1 MREDKGSRDVPG
13 GDLLCL
19 RQVNQCDRENV
30 STIQV
35 LVSLILYYIIV
46 SCCLKIT
53 MNSQISVTFGSDIVF
68 FASAFEQYSTDG

>member
-1 MREDKGSRDVPG
+1 MREDKGSKDVPG
-13 GDLLCL
+13 GDLLRL

-46 SCCLKIT
+46 SCRLKIIT
-53 MNSQISVTFGSDIVF
+53 NSQIS
-68 FASAFEQYSTDG
+68 

>member
-1 MREDKGSRDVPG
+1 MREDQGSKDVPG

-35 LVSLILYYIIV
+35 LVSLILYL
-46 SCCLKIT
+46 S
-53 MNSQISVTFGSDIVF
+53 
-68 FASAFEQYSTDG
+68 